1 MSARDG
7 IGKCAEISAR
17 LSLETETAGS
27 NKPPT
32 LRACVCF
39 WDVENGQTLEGAA
52 RRTHMENRVFT
63 STALGPP
70 QDPAVAQ
77 PPIAKIQKMM
87 TREQQQMGGGGGT
100 GAAAR
105 SASPGYHHDPLLQQ
119 QQQQTLL
126 HHQQTIA
133 RQQTSALKRSIRKAK
148 MLEKQHRVASN
159 NRSASS
165 NRSPKVATTKPS
177 SAAATAAA
185 AVVVQSQGM
194 DSSAPTH
201 KLSSSAGA
209 ITLVPGGGEGVKLN
223 GVTMTAN
230 SWTAHHHRT
239 LPGSSN
245 SPQFEQGNR
254 EKSSLLKP
262 NSSPG
267 SLPFHFPQD
276 CRMPFMKNVFMKKH
290 CIIPSFLRMYA
301 HRVKRDDVASCGI
314 KRDDMGSCG
323 ISRFQNICHH
333 PPIKV
338 LAVGR

>member
-1 MSARDG
+1 
-7 IGKCAEISAR
+7 
-17 LSLETETAGS
+17 
-27 NKPPT
+27 
-32 LRACVCF
+32 
-39 WDVENGQTLEGAA
+39 
-52 RRTHMENRVFT
+52 MENRVFT

-87 TREQQQMGGGGGT
+87 TREQQQMGGGGT
-100 GAAAR
+100 AAAAR
-105 SASPGYHHDPLLQQ
+105 SASSGFHHDPLLQQ

-177 SAAATAAA
+177 SAAAAAAAA
-185 AVVVQSQGM
+185 AVVVQSQGI

-209 ITLVPGGGEGVKLN
+209 ITLVPGGGEGIKLN
-223 GVTMTAN
+223 GVTMAAN

-254 EKSSLLKP
+254 EKSSSLKP

-267 SLPFHFPQD
+267 LCPLLGQDHCPFTSL
-276 CRMPFMKNVFMKKH
+276 R
-290 CIIPSFLRMYA
+290 IA
-301 HRVKRDDVASCGI
+301 E
-314 KRDDMGSCG
+314 
-323 ISRFQNICHH
+323 CHS
-333 PPIKV
+333 
-338 LAVGR
+338 

>member
-1 MSARDG
+1 
-7 IGKCAEISAR
+7 
-17 LSLETETAGS
+17 
-27 NKPPT
+27 
-32 LRACVCF
+32 
-39 WDVENGQTLEGAA
+39 
-52 RRTHMENRVFT
+52 MENRVFT

-87 TREQQQMGGGGGT
+87 TREQQQMGGGGT
-100 GAAAR
+100 AAAAAR
-105 SASPGYHHDPLLQQ
+105 SASSGFHHDPLLQQ

-165 NRSPKVATTKPS
+165 NRSLKVATTKPS
-177 SAAATAAA
+177 SAATAAAAAA
-185 AVVVQSQGM
+185 AVVVQSQGI

-209 ITLVPGGGEGVKLN
+209 ITLVPGGGEGIKLN
-223 GVTMTAN
+223 GVTMAAN

-254 EKSSLLKP
+254 EKSSSLKP

-267 SLPFHFPQD
+267 LCPLLGQDHCPFTSL
-276 CRMPFMKNVFMKKH
+276 R
-290 CIIPSFLRMYA
+290 IA
-301 HRVKRDDVASCGI
+301 E
-314 KRDDMGSCG
+314 
-323 ISRFQNICHH
+323 CHS
-333 PPIKV
+333 
-338 LAVGR
+338 

>member
-1 MSARDG
+1 
-7 IGKCAEISAR
+7 
-17 LSLETETAGS
+17 
-27 NKPPT
+27 
-32 LRACVCF
+32 
-39 WDVENGQTLEGAA
+39 
-52 RRTHMENRVFT
+52 MENRVFT

-87 TREQQQMGGGGGT
+87 TREQQMGGGGA
-100 GAAAR
+100 AAAR
-105 SASPGYHHDPLLQQ
+105 SASPGFHHDPLLQQ

-177 SAAATAAA
+177 SASAAAAA
-185 AVVVQSQGM
+185 AVVVQSQGI

-209 ITLVPGGGEGVKLN
+209 ITIVPGGGEGVKLN
-223 GVTMTAN
+223 GVTMAAN

-254 EKSSLLKP
+254 EKSYLLKP

-267 SLPFHFPQD
+267 LCPLLGQDHCPFTSL
-276 CRMPFMKNVFMKKH
+276 R
-290 CIIPSFLRMYA
+290 IA
-301 HRVKRDDVASCGI
+301 E
-314 KRDDMGSCG
+314 
-323 ISRFQNICHH
+323 CHS
-333 PPIKV
+333 
-338 LAVGR
+338 

>member
-1 MSARDG
+1 
-7 IGKCAEISAR
+7 
-17 LSLETETAGS
+17 
-27 NKPPT
+27 
-32 LRACVCF
+32 
-39 WDVENGQTLEGAA
+39 
-52 RRTHMENRVFT
+52 MENRVFT

-87 TREQQQMGGGGGT
+87 TREQQEMGGAA
-100 GAAAR
+100 AAAR
-105 SASPGYHHDPLLQQ
+105 SASSGFHHDPLLQ

-177 SAAATAAA
+177 SAAAAA
-185 AVVVQSQGM
+185 AVVVQSQGI
-194 DSSAPTH
+194 DSSAPTY

-209 ITLVPGGGEGVKLN
+209 ITLVPGGGEAVKLN
-223 GVTMTAN
+223 GVTMAAN

-239 LPGSSN
+239 RPGSSN

-254 EKSSLLKP
+254 EKSSSLKP

-267 SLPFHFPQD
+267 LCPLLGQDHCPFTSL
-276 CRMPFMKNVFMKKH
+276 R
-290 CIIPSFLRMYA
+290 IA
-301 HRVKRDDVASCGI
+301 E
-314 KRDDMGSCG
+314 
-323 ISRFQNICHH
+323 CHS
-333 PPIKV
+333 
-338 LAVGR
+338 

>member
-1 MSARDG
+1 
-7 IGKCAEISAR
+7 
-17 LSLETETAGS
+17 
-27 NKPPT
+27 
-32 LRACVCF
+32 
-39 WDVENGQTLEGAA
+39 
-52 RRTHMENRVFT
+52 MENRVFT

-87 TREQQQMGGGGGT
+87 TREQQQMGGGGG
-100 GAAAR
+100 GGAAAAAR

-159 NRSASS
+159 NRSAPS

-177 SAAATAAA
+177 SAAAAAVA
-185 AVVVQSQGM
+185 AVVVQSQGI

-223 GVTMTAN
+223 GVTMAAN

-267 SLPFHFPQD
+267 LCPLLGQDHCPFTSL
-276 CRMPFMKNVFMKKH
+276 R
-290 CIIPSFLRMYA
+290 IA
-301 HRVKRDDVASCGI
+301 E
-314 KRDDMGSCG
+314 
-323 ISRFQNICHH
+323 CHS
-333 PPIKV
+333 
-338 LAVGR
+338 

>member
-1 MSARDG
+1 
-7 IGKCAEISAR
+7 
-17 LSLETETAGS
+17 
-27 NKPPT
+27 
-32 LRACVCF
+32 
-39 WDVENGQTLEGAA
+39 
-52 RRTHMENRVFT
+52 MENRVFT

-87 TREQQQMGGGGGT
+87 TREQQQMGGGGG
-100 GAAAR
+100 AAASAAR
-105 SASPGYHHDPLLQQ
+105 SASPGFHHDPLLQ

-159 NRSASS
+159 SRSASS

-177 SAAATAAA
+177 SAAAAAA
-185 AVVVQSQGM
+185 AVVVQSQGI

-223 GVTMTAN
+223 GVTMAAN

-254 EKSSLLKP
+254 EKSSSLKP

-267 SLPFHFPQD
+267 LRPLLGQDHCPFTSL
-276 CRMPFMKNVFMKKH
+276 R
-290 CIIPSFLRMYA
+290 IA
-301 HRVKRDDVASCGI
+301 E
-314 KRDDMGSCG
+314 
-323 ISRFQNICHH
+323 CHS
-333 PPIKV
+333 
-338 LAVGR
+338 